1 MRCIR
6 LAGIGFCALWCLL
19 SCGLAA
25 FYYIDYIPEAEYADT
40 RTVVRLPSSSAEG
53 YSSYFDNFI
62 IFYRIYISGG
72 TQTGTG
78 PHLQTSATDRNDI
91 NTALNSDYQG
101 LNPLTDLTS
110 TTVSTANLENNFFNR
125 KYFQITLEGAD
136 IAHVLGSGSLGE
148 TLVVAFPPNPGQ
160 NPTLTLNGTDYI
172 LQRAVEGQ
180 QRIFTPKPNR
190 QFLNHPDL
198 YNNANATD
206 IDNADVA
213 VNTRAEPRYTYISL
227 YIAAKGRSLELPPK
241 AIFSQPTF
249 IGIFRLADSS

>member
-1 MRCIR
+1 MRRMR
-6 LAGIGFCALWCLL
+6 LTGMGICALWFLL
-19 SCGLAA
+19 SCGLEA
-25 FYYIDYIPEAEYADT
+25 FYYIDYIPEADYSDT
-40 RTVVRLPSSSAEG
+40 RAAIRLPSSSAEG

-62 IFYRIYISGG
+62 IFYRIYSSESIVN
-72 TQTGTG
+72 TG
-78 PHLQTSATDRNDI
+78 PHLQTSATDRTSI

-101 LNPLTDLTS
+101 INPLTDLTS
-110 TTVSTANLENNFFNR
+110 TTVSTANLENTFANR

-136 IAHVLGSGSLGE
+136 IAHVLGSGSLGG
-148 TLVVAFPPNPGQ
+148 TLEFAFPPNPGQ
-160 NPTLTLNGTDYI
+160 RPTITLKETAYT
-172 LQRAVEGQ
+172 LQRAVEGP

-190 QFLNHPDL
+190 LFLNHPDL

-213 VNTRAEPRYTYISL
+213 ANTRAEPRYTYVSL